1 MKVEISIPEVVDI
14 FKEINK
20 QPEQLYEMIRV
31 DIRET
36 VGKYLSEL
44 MDAELTHFLGRK
56 RYERRQ
62 GNVNHRNGSYDRN
75 FTLKG
80 IGEVDIQVPR
90 DRQGNFKT
98 HVIPRSK
105 RYEDAIRQDLCLMF
119 LTGISTR
126 TLSMISKKLIGRK
139 ISAGEVSNA
148 NKELIEAAEKWRTR
162 DLSQELFKYIFVD
175 GVCFDMRIGKS
186 IETVPVLVAIG
197 VKKSGHKM
205 VLGLQA
211 GDKESASNWREFFK
225 DFKKRGLNSQEVTLG
240 IMDGLPGLERVFK
253 EEFTNS
259 RVQRCQVHVAR
270 NILAKVSKKLKKA
283 VADDLRSIFY
293 ASSKKKAKEF
303 VEQFTNKWE
312 KDLPSAVKC
321 LDSSI
326 NSCLTFFDFPEEE
339 WISLR
344 TTNIIER
351 LNKEFKRR
359 TKSMEIVAGER
370 ACYTL
375 LAFICLKMELHW
387 RSNPIGK
394 VRNNLPFFKELAV
407 DQAVINFTQNS

>member
-1 MKVEISIPEVVDI
+1 MKVEISVPEVVSI
-14 FKEINK
+14 FKEIQK
-20 QPEQLYEMIRV
+20 QPEKLYEMIRS
-31 DIRET
+31 DIRKT
-36 VGKYLSEL
+36 IGQYLSGL

-62 GNVNHRNGSYDRN
+62 GGDVNHRNGSYERN

-80 IGEVDIQVPR
+80 IGEVDLQVPR
-90 DRQGNFKT
+90 DRKGAFKT
-98 HVIPRSK
+98 HVIPRGK
-105 RYEDAIRQDLCLMF
+105 RYEDALRHDVCLMF

-126 TLSMISKKLIGRK
+126 SLSMISKKLIGRK
-139 ISAGEVSNA
+139 ISAGEVSNV
-148 NKELIEAAEKWRTR
+148 NKQLIEAAEKWRTR
-162 DLSQELFKYIFVD
+162 DLSQESIKYMFLD

-197 VKKSGHKM
+197 VKKTGHKL

-225 DFKKRGLNSQEVTLG
+225 DLKTRGFNGQEVTLG

-253 EEFTNS
+253 EEFSNAKT
-259 RVQRCQVHVAR
+259 QRCQVHVAK
-270 NILAKVSKKLKKA
+270 NVLAKVPKKFKKA
-283 VADDLRSIFY
+283 VADDMRSIFY
-293 ASSKKKAKEF
+293 ASSKKKAMEF
-303 VEQFTNKWE
+303 FSEFKKRWG

-321 LDSSI
+321 LDNSI
-326 NSCLTFFDFPEEE
+326 IACLTFFAFPEEE

-359 TKSMEIVAGER
+359 TKPMEIVAGEQ

-375 LAFICLKMELHW
+375 LAFISIKMELHW

-394 VRNNLPFFKELAV
+394 VRKNLPFFKELAYN
-407 DQAVINFTQNS
+407 NFTQLN